1 MKDILLNF
9 YLFILFCG
17 VLPSISNA
25 QNPELK
31 LTEIASG
38 LFHPTD
44 VASVGDGRLFVS
56 QLDGKIQ
63 IVQNGN
69 ILNTPFLDI
78 SSKIRDA
85 EWGGIFGFTFHPN
98 YTQNGFLYVHYV
110 QKNAE
115 ASVYARYT
123 RSINNPNIVDPNSE
137 QIILVVPYPANGHRS
152 GHLAFGR
159 DGFLYIT
166 TGDGAAGARG
176 SIGDTDGNAQNLQNL
191 FGKILRIDV
200 NNGSS
205 YSIPSTNP
213 YQNAGDNIPDE
224 IWARGL
230 RNPWHWSFD
239 KETGDL
245 WIGDNGQDDW
255 EEVDFAP
262 NNHAGGLN
270 YGWRCYEGSHPYV
283 GTGCGDASNYVM
295 PLLDYA
301 GYNSN
306 GIGGSVLG
314 GFVYRGTQF
323 QSLRGWY
330 VYGDYQTGKFWTLKR
345 NANGTFQNV
354 LQNITLSNP
363 VSFGEEPNGELYVA
377 TFYEGK
383 LYKISTNVIES
394 VNSGNWNNTS
404 TWSCNCIPTANDE
417 VIIQTPHNVTLTQNT
432 NVKYLQIKGNLIF
445 NGNQVLG
452 LAN

>member
-1 MKDILLNF
+1 MK
-9 YLFILFCG
+9 YLSYKSILF
-17 VLPSISNA
+17 LLISFISQA
-25 QNPELK
+25 QNPQLK
-31 LTEIASG
+31 ITEIASG
-38 LFHPTD
+38 LFHPTN

-63 IVQNGN
+63 IVQNGS
-69 ILNTPFLDI
+69 ILTTPFLDI
-78 SSKIRDA
+78 AAKVRDI

-98 YTQNGFLYVHYV
+98 YASNGYFYVHYV

-123 RSINNPNIVDPNSE
+123 RSTVNPNIADSNSE
-137 QIILVVPYPANGHRS
+137 QIILIVPYPANGHRS
-152 GHLAFGR
+152 GHLAFGK
-159 DGFLYIT
+159 DGYLYIT
-166 TGDGAAGARG
+166 TGDGASGARG
-176 SIGDTDGNAQNLQNL
+176 SIGDPDGNAQNLQNL

-200 NNGSS
+200 NSGSP
-205 YSIPSTNP
+205 YNIPPTNP
-213 YQNAGDNIPDE
+213 YQTLGDNIPDE

-239 KETGDL
+239 KQTGDL
-245 WIGDNGQDDW
+245 WMGDNGQDGF

-270 YGWRCYEGSHPYV
+270 YGWRCYEGSHAYEN
-283 GTGCGDASNYVM
+283 TGCGNISEYVM
-295 PLLDYA
+295 PLHDYA

-306 GIGGSVLG
+306 GVGGSVLG

-323 QSLRGWY
+323 QSLQGWY
-330 VYGDYQTGKFWTLKR
+330 IYGDYQTGKFWTMKR
-345 NANGTFQNV
+345 NSNGTYQNI
-354 LQNITLSNP
+354 LQNITLNNP

-383 LYKISTNVIES
+383 IYKISTSIIES
-394 VNSGNWNNTS
+394 IGSGNWNNTS
-404 TWSCNCIPTANDE
+404 IWSCGCVPSASDE
-417 VIIQTPHNVTLTQNT
+417 VIIQSGHNVTLTQNES
-432 NVKYLQIKGNLIF
+432 VRFLQVRGNLIF

-452 LAN
+452 F